1 LATLDRVLSRRDLI
15 VYGPLFIVVPTLV
28 FYLWAVTFNIANY
41 YPVSGDE
48 AIIMSTSHKLATEG
62 LPGSDLATG
71 LHGGERTLFL
81 NLPLH
86 NLIQAITFRLLGTG
100 ISEARLPSIVAGVA
114 TIVLTTWLAWRWF
127 GSFVAVT
134 TAMLLVFWRSN
145 LIGSDPRPPLLALG
159 QTARYDLVV
168 VALLW
173 VTIAFVDRLLERP
186 SRHTAL
192 FTGVVAGL
200 ATLTQFY
207 GLAAA
212 FVVAAALLHRWRT
225 AAFREPVARWA
236 AAGWLAVILP
246 YAVFAGVNAG
256 AFIAQASSH
265 GERVR
270 FLDLSFWITNLLTEH
285 HRYIFIADRTTGG
298 IGATWALSPWMVWL
312 GAAPGFAALASR
324 PIPLLALVA
333 PFLVLALADQTKAA
347 LYASLLVPIACI
359 GLASAIER
367 VMRPAVP
374 RPVRIA
380 AAIIL
385 AVLAVESYRGYE
397 LSLRAAANASP
408 YRDVGLRMA
417 AFMSDDQ
424 PAMGSWRWWWAL
436 QPRRY
441 FGVNGFRWH
450 AERLALEGT
459 YPSLEDEVREKRVGY
474 LLVDGDFAAD
484 LSRTTA
490 AYRDE
495 SRRYLDTCTAIG
507 GTVDA
512 ASYGRIE
519 VRRINTGCT
528 VR

>member
-15 VYGPLFIVVPTLV
+15 VYGLCIVVPVLV

-81 NLPLH
+81 NLPVH
-86 NLIQAITFRLLGTG
+86 NVIQAMTFLILGTG
-100 ISEARLPSIVAGVA
+100 VSQARLPSAVAGVA
-114 TIVLTTWLAWRWF
+114 TILLTAWCAWRWF
-127 GSFVAVT
+127 GSSVALT

-173 VTIAFVDRLLERP
+173 MTIALLDRLLERR
-186 SRHTAL
+186 SRATAL
-192 FTGVVAGL
+192 LTGLVAGL

-207 GLAAA
+207 GI
-212 FVVAAALLHRWRT
+212 AAALLVAAAFLHRWRA
-225 AAFREPVARWA
+225 AAFREPVTRWA

-246 YAVFAGVNAG
+246 YVVFAGVNAG

-265 GERVR
+265 GARVR

-285 HRYIFIADRTTGG
+285 HRYAFITDRTTGG
-298 IGATWALSPWMVWL
+298 IGDTLALSPWMVWF
-312 GAAPGFAALASR
+312 GAMPGIAVLARR
-324 PIPLLALVA
+324 PVPLLALVV
-333 PFLVLALADQTKAA
+333 PVGVLALADQTKAA
-347 LYASLLVPIACI
+347 LYASLLVPIACVA
-359 GLASAIER
+359 LACAIER
-367 VMRPAVP
+367 VMRPSVARGLRMAV
-374 RPVRIA
+374 
-380 AAIIL
+380 AIIL

-450 AERLALEGT
+450 AERLGLEGT
-459 YPSLEDEVREKRVGY
+459 YPSLEDEAREKRVAY

-484 LSRTTA
+484 LGRTTA

-495 SRRYLDTCTAIG
+495 SRRYLDTCTAIA